1 MNSARTQERGVTLL
15 EMAVSLAV
23 LGILAVGALSIL
35 PNVMQGALL
44 TRNSAASA
52 ENIQAALTR
61 ITHEV
66 ANIDTKRA
74 YTFTSTA
81 ITYYYRAEA
90 AQNTIQLTGTNIT
103 LNGNVLLNNVV
114 SGSGFQVTAPNYIT
128 PSPAIPV
135 GIRIQVQVPAL
146 AGTVTKTFTT
156 KIELNTQ
163 RFQ

>member
-1 MNSARTQERGVTLL
+1 MNSARAKERGVTLL

-23 LGILAVGALSIL
+23 LGILAVGVLSIL

-44 TRNSAASA
+44 ARNAAASA

-90 AQNTIQLTGTNIT
+90 AQNTIQLTGSTIT

-114 SGSGFQVTAPNYIT
+114 SGSGFQVTAPNYIS
-128 PSPAIPV
+128 SPAIPV
-135 GIRIQVQVPAL
+135 GIRIQAQVPAL
-146 AGTVTKTFTT
+146 SGTVTKTFTT